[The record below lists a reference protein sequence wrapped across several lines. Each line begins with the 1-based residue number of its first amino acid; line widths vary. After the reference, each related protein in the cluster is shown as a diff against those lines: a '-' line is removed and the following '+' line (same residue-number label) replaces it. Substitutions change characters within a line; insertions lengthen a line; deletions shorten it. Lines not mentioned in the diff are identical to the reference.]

1 MPRAV
6 ILGIAVFPLAEIA
19 LFVVIGG
26 WIGVWPTLALVVLA
40 AVAGVTILRGRG
52 LSAARALRRPMAGLQ
67 PVADGALIAIAGV
80 LLILPGF
87 LSDAMALLLLI
98 PPLRRMLITT
108 VATRIIVYPA
118 EYRPEREEDIIDIGN
133 PPLR

>member
-1 MPRAV
+1 
-6 ILGIAVFPLAEIA
+6 
-19 LFVVIGG
+19 
-26 WIGVWPTLALVVLA
+26 
-40 AVAGVTILRGRG
+40 
-52 LSAARALRRPMAGLQ
+52 MAGLQ